1 VQPDSTVELRP
12 VITGA
17 TQGEQV
23 TIVSGLVPDELVV
36 TTGIDKL
43 NNKAKV
49 AVRGAP
55 AKTSGQGAG

>member
-1 VQPDSTVELRP
+1 
-12 VITGA
+12 
-17 TQGEQV
+17 
-23 TIVSGLVPDELVV
+23 VPDELVV

-55 AKTSGQGAG
+55 AKPSGQGAG